1 VSEIADNGLAEA
13 KGDVLVE
20 ARGLRKWFPVQQ
32 GFVANLLTRN
42 KQFVRAVDG
51 VDLYIRRG
59 EVFGLAGE
67 SGSGKTTTGRL
78 LIRLIE
84 PTAGSVWFDGH
95 NLTTLDPASLRKLRQ
110 RMQVVFQDPYASLN
124 PRMRI
129 GDSIGHA
136 LAIHGLANA
145 QERHDRVVQMM
156 ERVGLTPASTIYR
169 KYPHQVS
176 GGQRQRIVLARA
188 LVMRPDLVIADEPI
202 AMADVSV
209 RILLLQMMQELKSE
223 FNLTYVFITHDLA
236 TARYI
241 CDRIA
246 IMYLGQIVEVGPLVA
261 IRCIPIPR
269 PYWRQSRYQTLDFA
283 ALWQCPG
290 ARSLTPSIPL
300 LGVASIHVVLL
311 PRKIA
316 REDSPNWQKWA
327 RSIWLL
333 AHYVCRKGGRVCHS
347 HRFVPKSHPLR
358 HCSPF

>member
-1 VSEIADNGLAEA
+1 MTERTDNGNGTRAEQRA
-13 KGDVLVE
+13 IEDNLVE
-20 ARGLRKWFPVQQ
+20 ARGLKKWFPVQK
-32 GFVANLLTRN
+32 GFVENLVTRQ
-42 KQFVRAVDG
+42 KLFVRAVDG
-51 VDLYIRRG
+51 VDIAIRRG

-84 PTAGSVWFDGH
+84 PTQGEVIFDGRD
-95 NLTTLDPASLRKLRQ
+95 LTSLSRREMRRLRQ

-129 GDSIGHA
+129 GNSIGHA
-136 LAIHGLANA
+136 IKIHGLGN
-145 QERHDRVVQMM
+145 EREKRERVIDMM
-156 ERVGLTPASTIYR
+156 EKVGLTPADAIYG

-209 RILLLQMMQELKSE
+209 RVLLLELMNRLKDE

-246 IMYLGQIVEVGPLVA
+246 IMYLGLIVEMGPLADVYSKT
-261 IRCIPIPR
+261 RH
-269 PYWRQSRYQTLDFA
+269 PYTEA
-283 ALWQCPG
+283 
-290 ARSLTPSIPL
+290 
-300 LGVASIHVVLL
+300 
-311 PRKIA
+311 
-316 REDSPNWQKWA
+316 
-327 RSIWLL
+327 LL
-333 AHYVCRKGGRVCHS
+333 AAVPVPDPRYRRTTEMPRGEIPNPISPPSGCRFHPRCPIAEEICSEKEPQLVEVMSGHHVACH
-347 HRFVPKSHPLR
+347 LR
-358 HCSPF
+358 S